1 MPTHII
7 FHVETNDALDQ
18 IVGNI
23 VNLAINLKKNRDVS
37 MPGITARNNQYSK
50 KATDVNWE
58 LKER

>member
-7 FHVETNDALDQ
+7 LHVETNDALDQ

-23 VNLAINLKKNRDVS
+23 VNLAIKLKKNRDVS

-50 KATDVNWE
+50 KAADVNWE